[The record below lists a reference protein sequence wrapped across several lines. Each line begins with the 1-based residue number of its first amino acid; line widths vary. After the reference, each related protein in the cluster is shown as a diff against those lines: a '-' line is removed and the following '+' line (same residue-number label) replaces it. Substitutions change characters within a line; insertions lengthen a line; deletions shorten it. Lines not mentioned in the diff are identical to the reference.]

1 MLRKMIKWKP
11 FYALHGQEN
20 IVKELLKEKEKQER
34 PTILNSE
41 EVDFNLRNALKNNSL
56 VNIKYFDYGFIK
68 KTVGKISSVDEVN
81 KYLVINSKRIYFRNI
96 LRVSL

>member
-11 FYALHGQEN
+11 FYALPGQEN
-20 IVKELLKEKEKQER
+20 IIKELLNEKEKQER

-41 EVDFNLRNALKNNSL
+41 EVDFNLRNALENNSS

-68 KTVGKISSVDEVN
+68 NIVGKISSVDKIN
-81 KYLVINSKRIYFRNI
+81 KYLVINGKRIYFKNI
-96 LRVSL
+96 LRIM